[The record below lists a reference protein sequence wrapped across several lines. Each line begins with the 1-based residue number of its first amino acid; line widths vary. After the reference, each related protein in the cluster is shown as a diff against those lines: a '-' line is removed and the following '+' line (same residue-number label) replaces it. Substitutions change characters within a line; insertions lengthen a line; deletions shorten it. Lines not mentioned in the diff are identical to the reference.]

1 MFGLFK
7 PNIEKM
13 ERKKDIEGLIKAL
26 GYRKDSVVRVKAAMA
41 LGRIGGKSILDSLA
55 EALKD
60 EDSNVRKAAEKALS
74 KIKGK

>member
-26 GYRKDSVVRVKAAMA
+26 GYRKDSVVRVKA
-41 LGRIGGKSILDSLA
+41 
-55 EALKD
+55 
-60 EDSNVRKAAEKALS
+60 SNVRKAAEKALS